1 VAGADGVEL
10 GLAEVAVLLE
20 EVLEV
25 VDRVGDIARVGQ

>member
-10 GLAEVAVLLE
+10 GLAEVTVLLE